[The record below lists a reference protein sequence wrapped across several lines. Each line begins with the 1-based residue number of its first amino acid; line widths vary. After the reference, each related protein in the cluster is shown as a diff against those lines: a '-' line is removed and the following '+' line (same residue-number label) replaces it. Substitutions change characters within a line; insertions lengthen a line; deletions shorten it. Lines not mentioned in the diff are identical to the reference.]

1 MEIKTEVETRFG
13 DLEMLV
19 AIAPFDQAV
28 AALQRENATLATAR
42 QVALARMV
50 AGPKSSISQYGS
62 WVAENF
68 IYFPNGQIF
77 ITPAKHSP
85 ILKHASKAMY
95 AHGIRKEFYIS
106 KEEAASLKKLAKSG
120 EVYTLKQTEDYEI
133 PIEDFAEDGLARFVF
148 GNMVLAYAKFLQ
160 KVGIN
165 EVPVWLADSRPAKAQ
180 KAPFAR
186 ALWLDDICDLSD
198 LDSYG
203 GLNDDRV
210 RGMRKAKSAGV
221 ADTYES
227 MAPAYELALD
237 IREDLTTYFKNKEA
251 LTEEYIKALKD
262 KEALTEEYIKALKDK
277 EASTEKYKKSL

>member
-1 MEIKTEVETRFG
+1 MATKAEVETRFG

-19 AIAPFDQAV
+19 AIAPFDRAL
-28 AALQRENATLATAR
+28 AALKEEKCTEVPAPAQR
-42 QVALARMV
+42 VAQARMV

-77 ITPAKHSP
+77 VTKAKNSP

-133 PIEDFAEDGLARFVF
+133 PINKFAWDGLARFIF
-148 GNMVLAYAKFLQ
+148 GDTTVAYAKFLQ
-160 KVGIN
+160 KAGID
-165 EVPVWLADSRPAKAQ
+165 EVPVWLADSRVAKAQ
-180 KAPFAR
+180 KVPFAR
-186 ALWLDDICDLSD
+186 ALWLDDLSDWSD

-210 RGMRKAKSAGV
+210 RGVRKASTQVSQKDAGV
-221 ADTYES
+221 ANTYES
-227 MAPAYELALD
+227 IAQKYGLKSPDNLRDVLEKYTKV
-237 IREDLTTYFKNKEA
+237 REA
-251 LTEEYIKALKD
+251 LQ
-262 KEALTEEYIKALKDK
+262 
-277 EASTEKYKKSL
+277 